1 MDERRQVTSE
11 VRLRGRSSFPRS
23 PSPLPGQCATRL
35 RAEPTSV
42 LCRAPRA
49 PITSLLAAQHR
60 LVPPSAGSSPGPPSR
75 RTARPQ
81 EPADTRYRSRKPR
94 SSRTSPAKPPRPV
107 RRLCLS
113 RRVGPRSPSADPAPV
128 CLQPSA
134 NAPARRA
141 PTTSTDLAD
150 SPSSARTRRS
160 TRLRIPI
167 PSPPTSP
174 SSTRP
179 IAVHRPPRPARR
191 AP

>member
-11 VRLRGRSSFPRS
+11 VRLRGRSSFPRF

-42 LCRAPRA
+42 LCRAPRT

-81 EPADTRYRSRKPR
+81 EPADTLYPSRKPR
-94 SSRTSPAKPPRPV
+94 SSRTSPAKPARRV

-113 RRVGPRSPSADPAPV
+113 RRVVLVRRALTPPPRACSPARTYLHDEPLPPLPTSPTRPPAR
-128 CLQPSA
+128 
-134 NAPARRA
+134 APA
-141 PTTSTDLAD
+141 
-150 SPSSARTRRS
+150 ARLDCAS
-160 TRLRIPI
+160 
-167 PSPPTSP
+167 PSPPSP
-174 SSTRP
+174 HLSLLDSPHRRP
-179 IAVHRPPRPARR
+179 SPA
-191 AP
+191 